1 MLKAAMDFGNG
12 LMSCGCLIML
22 VGLGLMVLAVLTGIR

>member
-12 LMSCGCLIML
+12 LMSCGCLITFI
-22 VGLGLMVLAVLTGIR
+22 GLGLLVLAIITGSM